1 MIDWIYAHSDAVIM
15 LIFMVVGFGAYSI
28 GREIGY
34 VEGLEDGFKD
44 GQLNA

>member
-1 MIDWIYAHSDAVIM
+1 MNWLTQHSDAVVLI
-15 LIFMVVGFGAYSI
+15 IFMIVVFASYSI

-34 VEGLEDGFKD
+34 VEGLEDGYKD